1 MIMNVN
7 VEILKNS
14 GVFTIVCSGKNMSGG
29 KPHPSIY
36 GSKIATEK
44 LIEDGVEVIEGE
56 LLLKQQQFDES
67 VLTEGELIVSPN
79 DEDANYYSLSG
90 LNLNY
95 SNSPSS
101 EDVIVITPG
110 NSLILSLNP
119 KISGKITEFNDW
131 DLNSVGGSSEI
142 TCRILVDGLF
152 WQDWQGIDSILNSD
166 PINVEN
172 NITIQV
178 KINNIGNSNMQFND
192 FSLYGLIELNSFV
205 APTFNS
211 SIFANLF
218 GTEEQNKLEVN
229 LFKKLYFRGILPNY
243 IIRGENRD
251 YREDEN
257 YITFVKS
264 IARYFSIILSF
275 FKKWEDF
282 DDNYDM
288 LREQMKA
295 YGVFIDE
302 NKISLQQLQ
311 FLARNILSNFQQRG
325 TSDIFK
331 RNVGIDGEFLRLT
344 KNRICDELIYDY
356 IPKWKMGWCMRQS
369 SPIYRGT
376 CDSYSLNKTGEN
388 GEGFE
393 SLSNFKINKSSSGAT
408 ISIVNEDN
416 KSCLRLSTTGSGKT
430 ASLGGFFDD
439 PILDS
444 DKIYTAD
451 TQLDYQISFDF
462 KISNNARNCNILF
475 GIEGYDINKNKLNDA
490 FCNPN
495 GTVINDKFFNTSVRK
510 FKTGIW
516 YTVRAIIH
524 AYSTNNI
531 NEIKCNIGFGTELYF
546 FNPFVKYFLP
556 KIELV
561 SSDSSTTY
569 LYIYNYKIRP
579 SVRGRNV
586 LPLKSGEI
594 DARSLG
600 FIQFGRFFHTY
611 FRNNNNINSV
621 EELTNIIEKY
631 LYPFDSINLFTITG
645 NKD

>member
-1 MIMNVN
+1 MNVN
-7 VEILKNS
+7 VEIKRNS
-14 GVFTIVCSGKNMSGG
+14 GEFKISCSSLSMSDG

-36 GSKIATEK
+36 SSKISEEQ
-44 LIEDGVEVIEGE
+44 LVEDGVDVAEGE
-56 LLLKQQQFDES
+56 LVLRQHDFNES
-67 VLTEGELIVSPN
+67 VLKEGELIVHLI

-90 LNLNY
+90 IDLNY
-95 SNSPSS
+95 SNSSAT
-101 EDVIVITPG
+101 EDVVSIIPG
-110 NSLILSLNP
+110 GSLILSLNP

-131 DLNSVGGSSEI
+131 ILDCNGGSAEV

-152 WQDWQGIDSILNSD
+152 WQDWQDVDSILDSD

-172 NITIQV
+172 NLTIQV
-178 KINNIGNSNMQFND
+178 KIKNVDVSDIQFID
-192 FSLYGLIELNSFV
+192 FSLYGLIELNSFI

-211 SIFANLF
+211 SVFANLL

-243 IIRGENRD
+243 ITRGENRD

-257 YITFVKS
+257 FIIFVKS

-275 FKKWEDF
+275 FKRWEDF

-295 YGVFIDE
+295 YGVLIDE
-302 NKISLQQLQ
+302 NKISIQQLK
-311 FLARNILSNFQQRG
+311 FLARNILSNAQQRG

-331 RNVGIDGEFLRLT
+331 RSEEIDGEFLRLT
-344 KNRICDELIYDY
+344 RNRACDELIYDY
-356 IPKWKMGWCMRQS
+356 IPKWKIGWCMGQS

-376 CDSYSLNKTGEN
+376 CNSYDLNKTDEN
-388 GEGFE
+388 GEDFE
-393 SLSNFKINKSSSGAT
+393 SLSHFKTNKSESGAT
-408 ISIVNEDN
+408 ISIVTEEN
-416 KSCLRLSTTGSGKT
+416 KNCLKLTTNGIGKE

-439 PILDS
+439 SISND
-444 DKIYTAD
+444 DIIYTSD

-462 KISNNARNCNILF
+462 KISNNSRDCNILF

-495 GTVINDKFFNTSVRK
+495 GTVINDKFFDVSFGK
-510 FKTGIW
+510 FKTDVW
-516 YTVRAIIH
+516 YTARAIMH
-524 AYSTNNI
+524 AYSTI
-531 NEIKCNIGFGTELYF
+531 NVDEIKGNLGFGTDLYF

-561 SSDSSTTY
+561 SNDSSSAS
-569 LYIYNYKIRP
+569 LYIHNYKIRP
-579 SVRGRNV
+579 AVRGRNI

-594 DARSLG
+594 NAISLG
-600 FIQFGRFFHTY
+600 FIQFGRFFYTY
-611 FRNNNNINSV
+611 FRNNNNTNSV

-631 LYPFDSINLFTITG
+631 LYPFDTINLFTITG